1 MREKKE
7 RKRLNK
13 KKLNNLTRYIQCVC
27 LHLYVFGYVGCN
39 EKEGSKRE
47 FLGKWR
53 VKVRHSQVEFVLMSP
68 WGHDLYKCFT
78 NNSPSQ
84 HNSSRSLASSFSPL
98 FQSRGSTLYGSLS
111 VCVCVQFCSHCMCSL
126 ADPQEHCT
134 RFVILTYPSDCSKD
148 GSWFLAGFWI
158 RSHIYKVT
166 STQLIFITK
175 AHLKNKTQNAE

>member
-13 KKLNNLTRYIQCVC
+13 KKLNNLTRYIQCFC
-27 LHLYVFGYVGCN
+27 LFGYVGCN

-47 FLGKWR
+47 FLGKMKSEGETQSSGIYLDVTLRPRSVQNVSPITLPLSTTQAGVWPQ
-53 VKVRHSQVEFVLMSP
+53 VFPHSSSHVAA
-68 WGHDLYKCFT
+68 LYMA
-78 NNSPSQ
+78 
-84 HNSSRSLASSFSPL
+84 L
-98 FQSRGSTLYGSLS
+98 SLS
-111 VCVCVQFCSHCMCSL
+111 VCVQFCSHCMCSL

-134 RFVILTYPSDCSKD
+134 RFVTLTYPSDCSKD

-166 STQLIFITK
+166 STELKFITK

>member
-1 MREKKE
+1 MCLFAPVCVWLCRLQW
-7 RKRLNK
+7 KRRQQTGISGKMKSEGETQSSGICPDVTLRPRSVQNVSPIT
-13 KKLNNLTRYIQCVC
+13 LPLSTIQAGVWPQVFP
-27 LHLYVFGYVGCN
+27 HSSSHVAALY
-39 EKEGSKRE
+39 
-47 FLGKWR
+47 
-53 VKVRHSQVEFVLMSP
+53 M
-68 WGHDLYKCFT
+68 
-78 NNSPSQ
+78 
-84 HNSSRSLASSFSPL
+84 A
-98 FQSRGSTLYGSLS
+98 LS

-175 AHLKNKTQNAE
+175 AYLKNKTQNAE